1 MNGSFKLSV
10 PLKQVTD
17 NNYCLPNAELNW
29 QGNHPVSIQHNDG
42 YWAVGDVLAEKS
54 HVFSS
59 HHDLTEKAL
68 RTDFLTIIETGFGFG
83 NNFLLSC
90 QQWVDSGS
98 TGILHYI
105 GIEKAPPSQ
114 HDLNKHLSQ
123 INLPLSPWLAKNYP
137 LPLKTRF
144 TLWPTSNIRLT
155 LIFDDAKQALA
166 DSNFQADI
174 WYLDGFRP
182 VSNPDL
188 WNQAIFNDIYRNSKP
203 GSTISSFTV
212 AGKVREGLSTAGFKV
227 FKAPGF
233 GTKRQMLSG
242 YKPGTW
248 QPDKIERSKITI
260 IGAGIAGQSVQAA
273 LLKRGFQATLFD
285 SPKVATTSNVPT
297 MNLYPQ
303 LATVADEKS
312 KYSISA
318 NHYAIHDNTGIKNT
332 TLCWQ
337 SIDPGKTERM
347 QTIARQF
354 PDEYISEHDNTIL
367 FHQAGISK
375 PITIDAQRSHVA
387 SLEQVSDGWLLK
399 DRLGQII
406 TSTQQVILAAGV
418 GMNDLQPIPLQLSR
432 GQSILAESTNQSP
445 QNVSGDISIAQVKS
459 QLFHAGSTYH
469 PGDNDLNQRAADS
482 TYLLDLLNRSFP
494 LSDWSLHSSW
504 VGIRAAPVDR
514 NPLVGPAPLWQLL
527 EQNPFKWFHNQP
539 IPTQKGLFYSTG
551 FGSKG
556 ASHAPLAGEHL
567 VNLMTGEPSP
577 LSSSQQKFLSPGRFW
592 LQQARQKTARKRHQ
606 PS

>member
-1 MNGSFKLSV
+1 MNGSFNLSA
-10 PLKQVTD
+10 PLKPVI
-17 NNYCLPNAELNW
+17 NNAYCLPNAELDW
-29 QGNHPVSIQHNDG
+29 QGNHPVSVQYDDG

-59 HHDLTEKAL
+59 HHGVTEKAL
-68 RTDFLTIIETGFGFG
+68 RADFVTIIETGFGFG

-90 QQWVDSGS
+90 QQWLASGS

-114 HDLNKHLSQ
+114 HDLNKHLSR

-182 VSNPDL
+182 MSNPDL

-203 GSTISSFTV
+203 GGTLSSFTV
-212 AGKVREGLSTAGFKV
+212 AGKVREGLSKAGFEV

-233 GTKRQMLSG
+233 GKKREMLSG

-248 QPDKIERSKITI
+248 RPSTIERSEIAI
-260 IGAGIAGQSVQAA
+260 IGAGVAGQSVQTA
-273 LLKRGFQATLFD
+273 LLKRGFQPTLFD
-285 SPKVATTSNVPT
+285 SPKVPATSNVPT

-303 LATVADEKS
+303 LAAVADQKS
-312 KYSISA
+312 RYSISA
-318 NHYAIHDNTGIKNT
+318 NHYAIHHNTDIKKT

-337 SIDPGKTERM
+337 SNALEKTKRM

-354 PDEYISEHDNTIL
+354 PNEYISEHDNAIL
-367 FHQAGISK
+367 FHEAGVSK
-375 PITIDAQRSHVA
+375 PVTIETQRQHVA
-387 SLEQVSDGWLLK
+387 SLEQINDGWLLK
-399 DRLGQII
+399 DRLGQTII
-406 TSTQQVILAAGV
+406 SAQQVILAAGI

-432 GQSILAESTNQSP
+432 GQSILAESSIQSP
-445 QNVSGDISIAQVKS
+445 QNMSGDISVANVKNH
-459 QLFHAGSTYH
+459 LFHAGSTYH
-469 PGDNDLNQRAADS
+469 PGDNDLSERPADS
-482 TYLLDLLNRSFP
+482 TYLLDLLKHRFP
-494 LSDWSLHSSW
+494 FSDWSLHSSW
-504 VGIRAAPVDR
+504 VGIRAAPLDR
-514 NPLVGPAPLWQLL
+514 NPLVGPAPLWELL
-527 EQNPFKWFHNQP
+527 EQKPFKWFHNQP
-539 IPTQKGLFYSTG
+539 IPTQKGLFYSAG

-556 ASHAPLAGEHL
+556 GSHAPLAGEHL
-567 VNLMTGEPSP
+567 ANLLTGEPSP
-577 LSSSQQKFLSPGRFW
+577 LCSSQQKSLSPTRFW

-606 PS
+606 SI